1 MAHFKLT
8 SADQNSEIV
17 SLTNRLPS
25 VFEMLK
31 KSSEASRVGYLCK
44 TIGQNIQQLPTL
56 EISSSKGPSTKELS
70 NENLLN
76 NNVSGSS
83 QVASQK

>member
-1 MAHFKLT
+1 MYAG
-8 SADQNSEIV
+8 I
-17 SLTNRLPS
+17 
-25 VFEMLK
+25 
-31 KSSEASRVGYLCK
+31 
-44 TIGQNIQQLPTL
+44 IGQNIQQLPTL